1 MKTKTLIFITSIS
14 FFPFLS
20 GCSLFE
26 PDDAWLKPIPPSNT
40 LPPITQTGANTFGCK
55 VNGQV
60 WLPTTVW
67 VDYHNG
73 GIVISAFSEQRY
85 SARSAVVI
93 TISEFAAFKPGNYE
107 LSTNTS
113 YISKGSY
120 GSGKDMYY
128 TDSIY
133 LGNLTINRLDSVNSI
148 LSGTFSFD
156 AKHVSTGEVIHVT
169 EGRFDNKYN

>member
-1 MKTKTLIFITSIS
+1 MKKKTPAFFASIS
-14 FFPFLS
+14 FFPFLI

-73 GIVISAFSEQRY
+73 GMVISANNWYGFHSD
-85 SARSAVVI
+85 VII
-93 TISEFAAFKPGNYE
+93 TISEFTAFKPGNYE
-107 LSTNTS
+107 LSANTS

-120 GSGKDMYY
+120 RNGKDMYY

-156 AKHVSTGEVIHVT
+156 AKNASTGEVIHVT

>member
-1 MKTKTLIFITSIS
+1 MKTKTLIFITSTF

-26 PDDAWLKPIPPSNT
+26 SDDAWLKPVPPSNT

-73 GIVISAFSEQRY
+73 GMVISANNGYEPHSDII
-85 SARSAVVI
+85 V
-93 TISEFAAFKPGNYE
+93 TLSEFTAFKQGSYE
-107 LSTNTS
+107 LSANTS

-120 GSGKDMYY
+120 RSGKDMYY

-133 LGNLTINRLDSVNSI
+133 IGDLTINRLDSVNSI

-156 AKHVSTGEVIHVT
+156 AKHISTGEVIHVT

>member
-67 VDYHNG
+67 VDYQNG
-73 GIVISAFSEQRY
+73 GMVIDAKNLY
-85 SARSAVVI
+85 SPESTIII
-93 TISEFAAFKPGNYE
+93 TIGNYTITGNGSYKFGS
-107 LSTNTS
+107 STT
-113 YISKGSY
+113 YLSKGLY
-120 GSGKDMYY
+120 RYNGSRYY
-128 TDSIY
+128 TDSTYEGWLNIS
-133 LGNLTINRLDSVNSI
+133 RLDSVNSI
-148 LSGTFSFD
+148 ISGTFSFMGKD
-156 AKHVSTGEVIHVT
+156 VNTGEVVNVT